1 MVFVAGHFGE
11 WLQGCVGRPGAV
23 ALVTLACPVRG
34 VTAAWSDA
42 PDLAVEDASGLIGS
56 VRAGQLL
63 ARLDLPARGRL
74 RVVPDLPPGGGAG
87 MSTAALVAL
96 ARAAGAPESRIAAA
110 CLAVE
115 GATDPL
121 MLEAPDT
128 VLWASRAGR
137 SVATLPPPPAAEI
150 LGGFFGPPA
159 RTDPADT
166 RFPRVD
172 DLIADWAGAP
182 DLREAARLASLSAA
196 RTTALCGPGDDPT
209 AALAARLGALG
220 WARAHTGPAR
230 ALIYPPGG
238 VPAGGEAA
246 LTAAGFSHVLRFT
259 TGGRA

>member
-11 WLQGCVGRPGAV
+11 WLQGCVGHPGEV

-34 VTAAWSDA
+34 VTAAWSGA
-42 PDLAVEDASGLIGS
+42 PDLAVEDAAGLIGTA
-56 VRAGQLL
+56 RA
-63 ARLDLPARGRL
+63 ARLLEGLGLPARGRL
-74 RVVPDLPPGGGAG
+74 SIVADLPAGSGAG

-96 ARAAGAPESRIAAA
+96 ARAAGATESRIAAA

-121 MLEAPDT
+121 MLAAPDS
-128 VLWASRAGR
+128 VLWASRTGR
-137 SVATLPPPPAAEI
+137 ALAPLPPPPAAEI
-150 LGGFFGPPA
+150 LGGLLGPPE
-159 RTDPADT
+159 RTDPANT
-166 RFPRVD
+166 RFPGVD
-172 DLIADWAGAP
+172 DLIAAWAEAP
-182 DLREAARLASLSAA
+182 GLRDAARLASLSAA
-196 RTTALCGPGDDPT
+196 RSTALRGPSDDPT

-238 VPAGGEAA
+238 VPADGEAV